1 MNTQSGPRGWRL
13 GQTATRFADTKPSSY
28 SAKDH
33 TVDCVISM
41 GSPVVRFFGTECL
54 RITPEA
60 VDLSRMENGSMIPLL
75 DSHQGVGI
83 GNALGRFTKTWI
95 THGALRGT
103 IAFNQT
109 PNGKLAEGMVERN
122 EVAGIS
128 AGYSVNEWQ
137 IQDSEGRTID
147 PEIDRMRWDDDN
159 LVFTAT
165 RWTLHDASLVSV
177 PADQFSGIRAFGSDA
192 DRDRA
197 LPQVD
202 VLSRGAIRI
211 TKRFGNASISYDYPP
226 TAIIKPDNDVL
237 ARMQA
242 RQRMQ
247 ERQTAYDDRRAVTD
261 VSDRPAGAWRRA
273 SSVFP

>member
-1 MNTQSGPRGWRL
+1 MSTTSPGPRGWSP
-13 GQTATRFADTKPSSY
+13 GQTATRFADTKPTSFN
-28 SAKDH
+28 ADNH

-41 GSPVVRFFGTECL
+41 GSPVTRFYGTEVL

-95 THGALRGT
+95 TRGALMGT

-122 EVAGIS
+122 EIAGIS
-128 AGYSVNEWQ
+128 AGYCVNEWE
-137 IQDSEGRTID
+137 IKDSEGRIID
-147 PEIDRMRWDDDN
+147 PEVDRMRWDDDN

-165 RWTLHDASLVSV
+165 RWTLHEASLVSV
-177 PADQFSGIRAFGSDA
+177 PADQFSGIRAFGSNA

-202 VLSRGAIRI
+202 VLSHGAIRV

-226 TAIIKPDNDVL
+226 KAIIKPDNDVL
-237 ARMQA
+237 ARMQT
-242 RQRMQ
+242 RQRMR
-247 ERQTAYDDRRAVTD
+247 ERQAAHDDRRAE
-261 VSDRPAGAWRRA
+261 PAFPPGAWRRA